1 MTYLSNAKYYPIISI
16 KFCLLLCF
24 VAALPIELHPITWKH
39 NPVGFTMYTTCII
52 WLAFVPLYFATA
64 QHLYLR
70 ITSMSVTISLSA
82 TVTLACL
89 FTPKLY
95 IILVRPERNVRQSMM
110 PVRLTTFNKSGN
122 DGSMMGPVMLTAAT
136 CCQNEKVKSA
146 SIDQNKVAGE
156 RNLNIYF
163 FVYFMVQ

>member
-1 MTYLSNAKYYPIISI
+1 
-16 KFCLLLCF
+16 
-24 VAALPIELHPITWKH
+24 
-39 NPVGFTMYTTCII
+39 MYTTCII

-95 IILVRPERNVRQSMM
+95 IILIRPERNVRQSIM
-110 PVRLTTFNKSGN
+110 PIRYTTFNRAN
-122 DGSMMGPVMLTAAT
+122 PEPSMMGPVVLTAAT
-136 CCQNEKVKSA
+136 CCQNEKIQSA
-146 SIDQNKVAGE
+146 SVSKISGK
-156 RNLNIYF
+156 
-163 FVYFMVQ
+163 

>member
-1 MTYLSNAKYYPIISI
+1 
-16 KFCLLLCF
+16 
-24 VAALPIELHPITWKH
+24 
-39 NPVGFTMYTTCII
+39 MYTTCII
-52 WLAFVPLYFATA
+52 WLAFLPLYFVTA

-82 TVTLACL
+82 TVTLVCL

-136 CCQNEKVKSA
+136 CCQNEKVKTA
-146 SIDQNKVAGE
+146 SMDQNKVAGKE
-156 RNLNIYF
+156 ITNLNILVFRYISEQKF
-163 FVYFMVQ
+163 RSNSVVYLIQSHTFSLQLFKN